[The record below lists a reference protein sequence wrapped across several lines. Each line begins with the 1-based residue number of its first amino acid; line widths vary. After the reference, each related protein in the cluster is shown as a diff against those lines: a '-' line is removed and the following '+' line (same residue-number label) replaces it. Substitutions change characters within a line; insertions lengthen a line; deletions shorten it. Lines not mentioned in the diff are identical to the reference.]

1 MGLQRV
7 RHYWV
12 AFTFGLPNGE
22 GNGNQFH
29 YSCLGNPMDRA
40 TWQITVHGFAKI
52 GHDWTTNTHV
62 TFLRNSSWGA
72 LAWVPT
78 GTPCF
83 ASFKLLPAL
92 TYPLRL
98 FVQLDCSSSSSLSAW
113 RSLPFHSLSVATL
126 SIINLC
132 YWTLFL
138 FFITGRPVCSYRF
151 IYILMSRACGRVFAH
166 LVEGVAYSM

>member
-29 YSCLGNPMDRA
+29 YSCLGNPMERA

-52 GHDWTTNTHV
+52 GPDWTTNTHI

-113 RSLPFHSLSVATL
+113 RSLLFHSLSVATL

-151 IYILMSRACGRVFAH
+151 IYILMSSDCVRVFAH